1 MTIKRFGD
9 SLERRRK
16 ENERQHRGLLLYAMQ
31 HPDYRSVRAVARA
44 VDRSD
49 ASVRAWVKTKDWL
62 SRVDFAMAEYA
73 GVALYRQLYF
83 VEHSEHDL
91 AEVADKVVVSM
102 SLAPNEQ
109 PPEPTVVSDLRAAD
123 QIARDEIA
131 RRRSAKQKVRD
142 EHTMLVDGALGY
154 LVSQLEQGKVRASLR
169 DIPALLKARSVLAGE
184 ETEVDAGEAAVETV
198 RVRQARELGGSVVEA
213 MAQDL
218 RELQVIVSALQ
229 AQEEIDTG
237 AVFDEVEKV
246 SGEDAGP
253 GLTLVE

>member
-83 VEHSEHDL
+83 AEHSEHDL

>member
-16 ENERQHRGLLLYAMQ
+16 ENDRQHRGLLLYAMM
-31 HPDYRSVRAVARA
+31 HPEYRSLRAVARA
-44 VDRSD
+44 VDRSE
-49 ASVRAWVKTKDWL
+49 ASVRAWVKTKEWL

-73 GVALYRQLYF
+73 GVALYRQLYM
-83 VEHSEHDL
+83 VEHGEHDL
-91 AEVADKVVVSM
+91 PEVNERVVVSM
-102 SLAPNEQ
+102 SMAPDEK
-109 PPEPTVVSDLRAAD
+109 PPEPGVVSDLRAAD
-123 QIARDEIA
+123 QIARDEIV
-131 RRRSAKQKVRD
+131 RRRSDKQKVRD

-154 LVSQLEQGKVRASLR
+154 LVSQLEAGKVRASLR

-184 ETEVDAGEAAVETV
+184 DTEVHAGEAAVETV
-198 RVRQARELGGSVVEA
+198 RVRQARTLGGSVLEA
-213 MAQDL
+213 MAQDV
-218 RELQVIVSALQ
+218 RELTVIVQALQ
-229 AQEEIDTG
+229 AQEEIDSG